1 MFGQDLSGMGLLPS
15 FSTTFKMEN
24 TFHGFLHSAVED
36 QSLLTG
42 KEFFT
47 ERMGDTFYDFP
58 CTAVEDQALLNSNL
72 PFKERICPK
81 TSHFFA

>member
-1 MFGQDLSGMGLLPS
+1 
-15 FSTTFKMEN
+15 MEN
-24 TFHGFLHSAVED
+24 IFHDFLLTAVED
-36 QSLLTG
+36 QSLLNG
-42 KEFFT
+42 KEFFK

-81 TSHFFA
+81 RSHFFA